1 MAEMGD
7 IMLKANYHT
16 HTTFCDG
23 DETAERMVQRALELE
38 FSHLGF
44 SGHMDEE
51 IHMDWSTYVAEIA
64 RLREAYAD
72 RIDILCGVEL
82 DTLYDHDSCPG
93 AEYVIGSTHYVD
105 VDVPFSRAVDYG
117 ADVSLRLCDECFG
130 GDWYAMCRSY
140 YELEA
145 QVFDRLHCTFVGHFD
160 LITRFNDQMHAFDEE
175 DPRYLGPAL
184 EAMEHLVRQGVPF
197 EINCGAHNRGRKEE
211 LYPRRS
217 STAAS
222 TWRCSGQSNAGLRMS
237 TYLLTMRMAA
247 WRHGSWRSIRC
258 SRICLFAQK
267 GVSPVREVLAGAYMN
282 KTSPAEW
289 VTTPDGALRSVNNI
303 FHSG

>member
-1 MAEMGD
+1 
-7 IMLKANYHT
+7 MLKANYHT

-23 DETAERMVQRALELE
+23 DEAAERMVQRALELG
-38 FSHLGF
+38 FGHLGF

-51 IHMDWSTYVAEIA
+51 IHMDWSAYVAEIV
-64 RLREAYAD
+64 RLRETYAD

-82 DTLYDHDSCPG
+82 DTLYDPASCPG

-117 ADVSLRLCDECFG
+117 ADVSQRLCDECFG

-217 STAAS
+217 LLKALHDFG
-222 TWRCSGQSNAGLRMS
+222 GQIFINSDAHQATCLN
-237 TYLLTMRMAA
+237 
-247 WRHGSWRSIRC
+247 GSFDVAVQRAIEC
-258 SRICLFAQK
+258 GFTH
-267 GVSPVREVLAGAYMN
+267 VNVLAHNARGGVE
-282 KTSPAEW
+282 TRQL
-289 VTTPDGALRSVNNI
+289 ALDTL
-303 FHSG
+303 